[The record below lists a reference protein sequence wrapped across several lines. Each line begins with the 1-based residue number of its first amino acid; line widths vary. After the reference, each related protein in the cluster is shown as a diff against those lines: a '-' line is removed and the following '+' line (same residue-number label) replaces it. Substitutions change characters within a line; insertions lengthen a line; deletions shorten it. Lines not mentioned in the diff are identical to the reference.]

1 MIYLTLF
8 FLSIFALL
16 LRFNFYRLPKKGI
29 SVLLYHRIDDSPTNS
44 SLDKF
49 SISPSIFEKQIKYL
63 KKKGYTSILP
73 SEIEQLKKNRAWKK
87 NRYVLITFDDG
98 YKDNVKAAEILNNYS
113 MKGLFFISTAYIGKT
128 MNGVKML
135 DENDIERLVL
145 LGMAIGS
152 HSHNH
157 TKLPKLN
164 TDEIDKEISQSLKIL
179 SRFFNVEDFA
189 YPFGSYSQKVVNIL
203 QQNKVKRAYI
213 IGQKIYQIDKFS
225 EYEIPRAIVRKNTSL
240 TDFYLLI
247 TRGRARI

>member
-1 MIYLTLF
+1 MIYLALF
-8 FLSIFALL
+8 FLSIVALL

-29 SVLLYHRIDDSPTNS
+29 CVLLYHRIDDSPTNT

-49 SISPSIFEKQIKYL
+49 SISPSTFEKQVKYL
-63 KKKGYTSILP
+63 KKKGYTAILP
-73 SEIEQLKKNRAWKK
+73 SEIERLKKDGAWKK

-98 YKDNVKAAEILNNYS
+98 YKDNVKAAEILNKYS

-135 DENDIERLVL
+135 NEDDIERLIF

-152 HSHNH
+152 HSHHH
-157 TKLPKLN
+157 TQLPNLSAE
-164 TDEIDKEISQSLKIL
+164 EINKEILQSLKIL

-189 YPFGSYSQKVVNIL
+189 YPFGSYSQEVVNIL
-203 QQNKVKRAYI
+203 KQNKVKRAYI
-213 IGQKIYQIDKFS
+213 IGQKIYQIGKFS
-225 EYEIPRAIVRKNTSL
+225 EYEIPRAIVRKSTNH